1 MNIIT
6 IIPARYDSIRLP
18 GKMLMEINGKS
29 IIQRTYEQVKKA
41 SLIQEVFIAT
51 DSFKVI
57 EHCKKF
63 GAACVLINDTCVNG
77 TERVAKCLKI
87 LNQDCDLVLNVQ
99 GDEPF
104 INPDDIDLLIFNY
117 QINVCSTL
125 HYEIKNHEHLHNTNV
140 VKILVNRY
148 NQVIYG
154 SRGMIPYHKSGNSQ
168 TNVKYYAHV
177 GIFLFQKDFL
187 FQFLNNSDTPAQN
200 CEDLE
205 WLKIIEMGEKLTSF
219 EVNEPEI
226 GVNTI
231 EDYNYLSKKYV
242 K

>member
-1 MNIIT
+1 MNVIT
-6 IIPARYDSIRLP
+6 IIPARYDSTRLP

-29 IIQRTYEQVKKA
+29 IIQRTYEQVKKT
-41 SLIQEVFIAT
+41 SLVHEVFIAT
-51 DSFKVI
+51 DNIKIV
-57 EHCKKF
+57 EHCRTF
-63 GAACVLINDTCVNG
+63 GAACILIDEECING
-77 TERVAKCLKI
+77 TERVAKCLEI

-104 INPDDIDLLIFNY
+104 INPDDIDFLITNY
-117 QINVCSTL
+117 QNAVCTTL
-125 HYEIKNHEHLHNTNV
+125 HYEIENHEHLHNTNV
-140 VKILVNRY
+140 VKMIVNH
-148 NQVIYG
+148 NHQVIYG
-154 SRGMIPYHKSGNSQ
+154 SRGIIPYHKSGNSQ
-168 TNVKYYAHV
+168 SNVKYLGHI

-187 FQFLNNSDTPAQN
+187 FQFLNYYNTPAQS

-205 WLKIIEMGEKLTSF
+205 WLKIIELGEKLSSF
-219 EVNEPEI
+219 KVSEPEI